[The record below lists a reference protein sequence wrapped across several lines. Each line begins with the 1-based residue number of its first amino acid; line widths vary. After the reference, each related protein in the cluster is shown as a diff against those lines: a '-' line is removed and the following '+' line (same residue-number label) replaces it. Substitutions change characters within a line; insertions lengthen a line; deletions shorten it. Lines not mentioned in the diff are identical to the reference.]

1 MVYFVDYNATMI
13 IEAENEDEAREI
25 FYQVYCDETRQLAEV
40 TCVESEE
47 EYLSRIEEEYKN
59 KC

>member
-1 MVYFVDYNATMI
+1 MNYFVDYNATII
-13 IEAENEDEAREI
+13 IEAENADEAREI

-40 TCVESEE
+40 ICVESEE
-47 EYLSRIEEEYKN
+47 EYKN